1 MWVNHLIS
9 NAGWVWRPHAWHIT
23 PDTAILVTDDPS
35 HINIR
40 NLSSTPSPDW
50 GLLITHSSHYLKS
63 RVSIIKLDPDDA
75 GLTRT
80 KIEEGELG
88 EAEVWRRG
96 TRWHQDKERWMMV
109 VATGDKHW
117 QEGLRPG
124 ERVSYSPRSA
134 LKQTPHP
141 IPLFLNID
149 HSHACNFSLQLL
161 YCWLGQANFLCN
173 FSLSALEAP
182 ELSGSD
188 LWM

>member
-1 MWVNHLIS
+1 MQGECGGHMHDTSPLILRYWWRMTRVIS
-9 NAGWVWRPHAWHIT
+9 ISGICHQHPHQTGGWLH
-23 PDTAILVTDDPS
+23 
-35 HINIR
+35 
-40 NLSSTPSPDW
+40 
-50 GLLITHSSHYLKS
+50 ITHSSHYLES